1 MNIDYLGD
9 AKDGELT
16 HQEIP
21 YFSNIVRV
29 GWPSPADDYVERSID
44 LNEYLIKN
52 SASTYFVRVKGDSM
66 INANIGDG
74 ALLIVDRSI

>member
-1 MNIDYLGD
+1 MKIEYFGN
-9 AKDGELT
+9 AKEENLT
-16 HQEIP
+16 LQEAP

-52 SASTYFVRVKGDSM
+52 PEKIKKYQNLAWKKYLFDQKKV
-66 INANIGDG
+66 
-74 ALLIVDRSI
+74 

>member
-52 SASTYFVRVKGDSM
+52 SASTYFVRVKGEVL
-66 INANIGDG
+66 NPNIK
-74 ALLIVDRSI
+74 I